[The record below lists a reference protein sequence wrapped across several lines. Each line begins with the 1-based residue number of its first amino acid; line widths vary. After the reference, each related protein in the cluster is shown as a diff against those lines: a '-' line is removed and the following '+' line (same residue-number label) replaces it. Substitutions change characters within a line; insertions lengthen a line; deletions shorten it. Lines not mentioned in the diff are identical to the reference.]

1 MTVAE
6 TIGLIM
12 FVVTITL
19 MLFGFPVALTLGGT
33 AVLFA
38 LLGSSMDA
46 FSIALLGG
54 LPSRFVGIMLNEVL
68 VAVPLFVFMGVT
80 LERSRIA
87 DQLLTTMALLFGRVR
102 GGLGFSVI
110 VVGMLLAAST
120 GIAGAAVVTMGLI
133 SLPTMLKAG
142 YNRRL
147 ACGVVCASGTLG
159 QIVPPSIALVLLAD
173 LLQGANTRAHLAA
186 GNYAPD
192 PVSVVDLFA
201 GAFVP
206 GLLLVLLYLGWQCWV
221 ALTQPDSSPAL
232 MQTDAD
238 GATWVRVVTVMLP
251 PLMLILAV
259 LGSILAGVATATES
273 AAVGA
278 VGALVLAAGRGQLD
292 RHTLQEIIITATKIT
307 SMVFMILLG
316 ASVFAL
322 VFRGFGGDQ
331 IVGRLLSDLPGGAYG
346 ALFVVMALIFVLGFF
361 LDFVE
366 IIFIVVPIVGPI
378 LLSMGI
384 DPIWLGVLIAINVQC
399 SFLTPPFGFSLFYL
413 RGVAPPSIV
422 TADIY
427 RGIVPFVILQ
437 LIALTIVAMYP
448 PLATW
453 LPTVMFG

>member
-1 MTVAE
+1 
-6 TIGLIM
+6 M
-12 FVVTITL
+12 FAATITL
-19 MLFGFPVALTLGGT
+19 LLFGFPVALTLGGT

-46 FSIALLGG
+46 FSITLLGG
-54 LPSRFVGIMLNEVL
+54 LPSRFVGIMLNGVL

-120 GIAGAAVVTMGLI
+120 GIAGAAVVTMGLL

-142 YNRRL
+142 YNPRL

-173 LLQGANTRAHLAA
+173 LLQGANTQAQLAV
-186 GNYAPD
+186 GNYAPE

-206 GLLLVLLYLGWQCWV
+206 GVLLVFLYLGWQSWV
-221 ALTQPDSSPAL
+221 ALTQPDSAPAL
-232 MQTDAD
+232 MRSDAD
-238 GATWVRVVTVMLP
+238 RVTWVQLVTVLLP
-251 PLMLILAV
+251 PLLLILAV

-278 VGALVLAAGRGQLD
+278 VGAMVLAVVRRQLD
-292 RHTLQEIIITATKIT
+292 RDRLREIMISTTKIT

-331 IVGRLLSDLPGGAYG
+331 IVGRFLSDLPGGAYG
-346 ALFVVMALIFVLGFF
+346 ALFVVMVLIFVLGFF

-366 IIFIVVPIVGPI
+366 IIFIVVPIAGPI
-378 LLSMGI
+378 LLGMGI

-437 LIALTIVAMYP
+437 LVALTIVAMFP

-453 LPTVMFG
+453 LPTMIVG

>member
-1 MTVAE
+1 
-6 TIGLIM
+6 M
-12 FVVTITL
+12 FAATITL
-19 MLFGFPVALTLGGT
+19 LLFGFPVALTLGGT

-46 FSIALLGG
+46 FSITLLGG
-54 LPSRFVGIMLNEVL
+54 IPSRFVGIMLNGVL

-102 GGLGFSVI
+102 GGLGYSVI

-120 GIAGAAVVTMGLI
+120 GIAGAAVVTMGLL

-142 YNRRL
+142 YDPRL
-147 ACGVVCASGTLG
+147 ACGIVCASGTLG

-173 LLQGANTRAHLAA
+173 LLQGANTRAQLAA
-186 GNYAPD
+186 GNYAPE

-206 GLLLVLLYLGWQCWV
+206 GLLLVLLYLGWQWWV
-221 ALTQPDSSPAL
+221 ALTKPDSSPAL
-232 MQTDAD
+232 MLSDAD
-238 GATWVRVVTVMLP
+238 RVTWVQVVTVLLP
-251 PLMLILAV
+251 PLLLILAV

-278 VGALVLAAGRGQLD
+278 VGAMVLAVVRGQLD
-292 RHTLQEIIITATKIT
+292 RHRLREIMITTTKIT

-322 VFRGFGGDQ
+322 VFRGFGGDH
-331 IVGRLLSDLPGGAYG
+331 IIGRLLGDLPGGAYG
-346 ALFVVMALIFVLGFF
+346 ALFVVMALVFVLGFF

-378 LLSMGI
+378 LLGMGI

-437 LIALTIVAMYP
+437 LVALTTVAVFP
-448 PLATW
+448 QLAMW
-453 LPTVMFG
+453 LPTMMFG

>member
-1 MTVAE
+1 
-6 TIGLIM
+6 
-12 FVVTITL
+12 
-19 MLFGFPVALTLGGT
+19 
-33 AVLFA
+33 
-38 LLGSSMDA
+38 
-46 FSIALLGG
+46 
-54 LPSRFVGIMLNEVL
+54 
-68 VAVPLFVFMGVT
+68 
-80 LERSRIA
+80 
-87 DQLLTTMALLFGRVR
+87 
-102 GGLGFSVI
+102 
-110 VVGMLLAAST
+110 
-120 GIAGAAVVTMGLI
+120 
-133 SLPTMLKAG
+133 
-142 YNRRL
+142 
-147 ACGVVCASGTLG
+147 
-159 QIVPPSIALVLLAD
+159 
-173 LLQGANTRAHLAA
+173 
-186 GNYAPD
+186 
-192 PVSVVDLFA
+192 
-201 GAFVP
+201 
-206 GLLLVLLYLGWQCWV
+206 
-221 ALTQPDSSPAL
+221 AL